1 MKYWVGVR
9 RITGDACKDMFDF
22 RSYQVNADTEEEACE
37 KGRALA
43 LADDPESTNL
53 QIAAQLDHEGEFTWR
68 KKTYEL
74 LEQAADEA
82 LKHPEVLYIGGLI
95 NEAIRTA
102 RLDMGD
108 TTSLCV
114 DDLRSRANK
123 TQREIS
129 NEIGMALNNYAR
141 IERGEAD
148 VRKMSLE
155 NALKLCEVLRITPF
169 ELMNAGDNSRKERQ
183 EKMLESTSEK

>member
-9 RITGDACKDMFDF
+9 RITGDAYKDMFDF
-22 RSYQVNADTEEEACE
+22 RSYQVDADTEEEACE
-37 KGRALA
+37 KGRTLA
-43 LADDPESTNL
+43 LADDPDSINL
-53 QIAAQLDHEGEFTWR
+53 QIAAQLDHEDEFTWR

-74 LEQAADEA
+74 LEQAADET

-108 TTSLCV
+108 TTALCV

-141 IERGEAD
+141 LERGEAD
-148 VRKMSLE
+148 IRKMSLE
-155 NALKLCEVLRITPF
+155 NAMKLCEVLRVTPY
-169 ELMNAGDNSRKERQ
+169 ELMNAGDNSRKEH
-183 EKMLESTSEK
+183 EKE